1 MKKIVTEL
9 SKEKSRI
16 FNNCSIFLDIYNTF
30 RNISKMNYHV
40 KLQTSEFI
48 Q

>member
-1 MKKIVTEL
+1 MRKIVTKL
-9 SKEKSRI
+9 LKEKSTI
-16 FNNCSIFLDIYNTF
+16 FNNYLIFLDICNTF
-30 RNISKMNYHV
+30 RNISMMNYHV

>member
-1 MKKIVTEL
+1 MMEIVTEL

-16 FNNCSIFLDIYNTF
+16 FNNYLIFLDICNTF
-30 RNISKMNYHV
+30 RNISMMNYHV